1 MSKVDLYQLRIELR
15 KLERHQKLYKVLKEE
30 LTPLGFWRLKPRG
43 NPAKG
48 LAVMKERKQQ
58 REEET

>member
-15 KLERHQKLYKVLKEE
+15 KLERHQKLYKLLKEE
-30 LTPLGFWRLKPRG
+30 LTTLGFWRVKPRG
-43 NPAKG
+43 DPAKG
-48 LAVMKERKQQ
+48 LAVMKERKQL